1 MRNPFISFFLAI
13 FCLVIVSSCSEEKKD
28 PRLSYRDIY
37 DGQGYLNAELTDEV
51 SAAFPDLISVADAN
65 GVLETGERNLVALIG
80 KAVVIMEKAEDPYGT
95 LHSYYTDELMF
106 YSGRNTVSVW
116 LNGERTDLDGA
127 WQNGWLTN
135 EELKIVFHNL
145 KLAGYLHPK
154 YSG

>member
-1 MRNPFISFFLAI
+1 MKRLLANLFLTI
-13 FCLVIVSSCSEEKKD
+13 VCLLLVSSCSEEEKD

-37 DGQGYLNAELTDEV
+37 DGQGYLNAGLTDEV

-65 GVLETGERNLVALIG
+65 GVLETGERSLVALIG
-80 KAVVIMEKAEDPYGT
+80 KAVVIMKKAEDPYGT

-106 YSGRNTVSVW
+106 YSGLNTVSVW
-116 LNGERTDLDGA
+116 LNGERAGLDEA
-127 WQNGWLTN
+127 WQKGWLTN

-145 KLAGYLHPK
+145 KLAGYEHPK